1 MLILF
6 PLYKKRA
13 FYVNTDKRNAIH
25 TSIQI
30 QRIKLKKGVCLEVP
44 KFAKEK
50 FKIKSEICLT
60 KFQKTHCCLK
70 LSTVTF
76 ENDMP
81 MISAAIR
88 HCMHCHSALPY
99 TGEGSKQQTI
109 GESDK
114 ILSKK
119 KISVGRKRILKNTP
133 LFFFG
138 VNVNVLERTCL
149 QAL

>member
-1 MLILF
+1 M
-6 PLYKKRA
+6 
-13 FYVNTDKRNAIH
+13 
-25 TSIQI
+25 
-30 QRIKLKKGVCLEVP
+30 CLEVP

-50 FKIKSEICLT
+50 FKIKSKICLK

-70 LSTVTF
+70 LSTVAF

-88 HCMHCHSALPY
+88 HWMHCHSALPY

-119 KISVGRKRILKNTP
+119 KILSGEK
-133 LFFFG
+133 
-138 VNVNVLERTCL
+138 EY
-149 QAL
+149 